1 MLFHSSSDTDDNA
14 RWEGQCDM
22 CVRVLRVCAYVCECM
37 CVTCVCVCVHVFY
50 MYVCG
55 WVEDQ
60 DVLIDLIINYK
71 AHHVA

>member
-1 MLFHSSSDTDDNA
+1 MTMHAGKGSVI
-14 RWEGQCDM
+14 
-22 CVRVLRVCAYVCECM
+22 CVHECY
-37 CVTCVCVCVHVFY
+37 VCVHMCVSACVLHVYVHVF
-50 MYVCG
+50 YVCG

>member
-14 RWEGQCDM
+14 RWEGQCDVCVCVCM
-22 CVRVLRVCAYVCECM
+22 CVSVCECM

-50 MYVCG
+50 VCG

-60 DVLIDLIINYK
+60 DVLIDLIIHYK